1 MVLVGVRV
9 CLPALCVVSV
19 RWETG
24 LGVVARGVALSSQNE
39 VFEFCTAFP
48 HKIMVPQTQIRFT
61 DLFDEV
67 CVCVCACVVV
77 FVCQRRIYRI
87 CFMMGVC
94 VCVLVAY
101 LSDLFDEG
109 CVCVCV

>member
-61 DLFDEV
+61 CVSVFECVCVCV
-67 CVCVCACVVV
+67 CVCVCAYVSE
-77 FVCQRRIYRI
+77 
-87 CFMMGVC
+87 C
-94 VCVLVAY
+94 VCA
-101 LSDLFDEG
+101 
-109 CVCVCV
+109 CMHVCECASLLHK